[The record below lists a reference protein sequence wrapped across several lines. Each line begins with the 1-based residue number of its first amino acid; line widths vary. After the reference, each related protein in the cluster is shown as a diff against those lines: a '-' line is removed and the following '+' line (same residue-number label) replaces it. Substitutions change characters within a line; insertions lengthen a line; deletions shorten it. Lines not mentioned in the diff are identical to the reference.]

1 MTDLILDF
9 DISGLDADPICR
21 RRRPV
26 APAFGSAEDRDRS
39 AAFALLS
46 ADDRTT
52 VLEAAR
58 LNWEA
63 RAAAEYIG
71 VMVARKLH
79 GLLVDLG
86 APLDLQT
93 LALSMLLDEQRH
105 AELCLAAAQ
114 SLGSD
119 GSLVVDLEELQQARS
134 AAPLT
139 HQLVEMVVGTYAVG
153 EVCALALVKHTLK
166 ALPDTPY
173 RTVLKRVAAD
183 EVLHARFGP
192 LLLAEIRA
200 GRTAQ
205 WLPNPGDAALLG
217 LAEDTRAAML
227 RRDVVEA
234 EEVALAADPR
244 AAEALAWLGVPHPLA
259 FRAAYVAALGV
270 DVPAALARAG
280 LTLSP
285 SPRSRGSAEEPP

>member
-9 DISGLDADPICR
+9 DTSGLDADPICR
-21 RRRPV
+21 RRRPT
-26 APAFGSAEDRDRS
+26 APDFGVLPDVS
-39 AAFALLS
+39 AA
-46 ADDRTT
+46 

-93 LALSMLLDEQRH
+93 LALAMLLDEQRH
-105 AELCLAAAQ
+105 AELCLAAAL

-119 GSLVVDLEELQQARS
+119 GALVVDLDELQQART
-134 AAPLT
+134 AAPLD
-139 HQLVEMVVGTYAVG
+139 HQLLEMVVGTYAVG

-166 ALPDTPY
+166 ALPDSPY

-192 LLLAEIRA
+192 LLLAEVRA

-205 WLPNPGDAALLG
+205 WLPNPGDAALRR

-234 EEVALAADPR
+234 DEVDLAADPT
-244 AAEALAWLGVPHPLA
+244 AAAGLAQLGVPHPLA
-259 FRAAYVAALGV
+259 FRSAYVAALHV
-270 DVPAALARAG
+270 AVPAALQRAG
-280 LTLSP
+280 LEISSADATKRSP
-285 SPRSRGSAEEPP
+285 